1 MAVSSTVP
9 LLLTLTVLCCLL
21 PTPLF
26 LSAAAEKTQLAIE
39 VCKNTTDFN
48 FCRQS
53 IYSDPRAPTAD
64 RVVLASITF
73 TNAYFNATDTR
84 DYIASQIKLIGGG
97 GNPDIIKGLK
107 SCLGNYNEAVRAINE
122 VLGDLN
128 DESYYDF
135 DKLSLDA
142 EKNLRACEN
151 GFHGRS
157 PITQRNVVAIKLAN
171 ICYVVSKLFQYND

>member
-26 LSAAAEKTQLAIE
+26 LSPPLRKLNWPS
-39 VCKNTTDFN
+39 K
-48 FCRQS
+48 S
-53 IYSDPRAPTAD
+53 
-64 RVVLASITF
+64 
-73 TNAYFNATDTR
+73 
-84 DYIASQIKLIGGG
+84 IKLIGGG